1 MLSNQEIWTGSTQQ
15 DPKSFTERF
24 TVLKDQK
31 MNNNNP
37 IKTTK
42 KNTMKK
48 QSSAKPKQKM
58 GSIKPIVQYPQG
70 EDYIE
75 DEIDESVQIAKPKNM
90 DTFTHS
96 NPQEISHVRNL
107 TETNV
112 MNKINPTMVVDS
124 HNTHKLNSSIKMSKT
139 DSKQRMKTQ
148 NQVKSNGFSPNKAN
162 GVSQFYNAT
171 PINAMQNMNIN
182 PNNVQSLQMNN
193 MQYPNVPNTIT
204 NPTQKEI
211 NFININ
217 ISPNN
222 ARFTQNIYMNFPTAM
237 NPVISQPNLQPV
249 VIPQPQ
255 PVIVP
260 QQTAPIPNYNYSN
273 INNLN
278 PQPQSVNSQNN
289 KIKLVNII
297 IGSDKRTTLMLR
309 NIPNKYTL
317 NNIVDEIGSAFWGK
331 YDCINLPI
339 DYETKLNLGYAFI
352 NFTDPL
358 HIIQFFSKFHL
369 KKWSRY
375 KSEKKMD
382 MTYADK
388 QGKKDITLKAENNY
402 FAQDDKRFD
411 FKTIKTYIEIPCVRL
426 FFLII
431 LHRVIMTL
439 LNKYTLIQCV

>member
-24 TVLKDQK
+24 TYLKDQK
-31 MNNNNP
+31 TNSNGP
-37 IKTTK
+37 IKPMKKTVTK
-42 KNTMKK
+42 KQPPTNP
-48 QSSAKPKQKM
+48 KPKK
-58 GSIKPIVQYPQG
+58 GAIKPIVQSPQG

-75 DEIDESVQIAKPKNM
+75 DEIDESVQVAKPKNI

-96 NPQEISHVRNL
+96 NPQESSHVRNL
-107 TETNV
+107 KDVNA
-112 MNKINPTMVVDS
+112 MNKINSTMMVDGL
-124 HNTHKLNSSIKMSKT
+124 NNHKINPSIKMPKT
-139 DSKQRMKTQ
+139 EPKRMKAQ
-148 NQVKSNGFSPNKAN
+148 NQMKNSNGFSPNKTN

-171 PINAMQNMNIN
+171 PINAMQNINMN
-182 PNNVQSLQMNN
+182 PDNVQNLQMNN
-193 MQYPNVPNTIT
+193 MQYQNAPNTIA

-211 NFININ
+211 NFIN

-237 NPVISQPNLQPV
+237 NLVISQPNIQPV
-249 VIPQPQ
+249 VMPQPQ

-260 QQTAPIPNYNYSN
+260 QQTSPMPNYNYQT
-273 INNLN
+273 INNIN
-278 PQPQSVNSQNN
+278 PQPQAVNPQNN

-352 NFTDPL
+352 NFTDPF

-369 KKWSRY
+369 KKWSKY

-411 FKTIKTYIEIPCVRL
+411 FKTIKTYIEIPCVSL

-431 LHRVIMTL
+431 LHRAIMIFL
-439 LNKYTLIQCV
+439 RKYTLIQCV